1 MNKKFLIAWVVVF
14 VVWMLGSFGVH
25 AVLLGS
31 DYAQLP
37 NLYRTDADSAN
48 YLPFML
54 LAHVSMAGALVWIY
68 ARGVAAAPWMGQGI
82 RFGVAVAFLTA
93 IPTYTI
99 YYAVQ
104 PLPATLVVKQ
114 IIGDGV
120 LVVLLGMVAA
130 WFHREAPSTG

>member
-1 MNKKFLIAWVVVF
+1 MSRKFLIAWVVVF
-14 VVWMLGSFGVH
+14 VVWMLGSFAVH
-25 AVLLGS
+25 GALLRP

-48 YLPFML
+48 YLPFLL

-68 ARGVAAAPWMGQGI
+68 ARGIAASPWMGQGI
-82 RFGVAVAFLTA
+82 RFGIAVAFLTA

>member
-1 MNKKFLIAWVVVF
+1 MNKKFLLAWLVVF
-14 VVWMLGSFGVH
+14 VVWMMGSFAVH
-25 AVLLGS
+25 GALLRP

-54 LAHVSMAGALVWIY
+54 LAHVSLAGALVWIY
-68 ARGVAAAPWMGQGI
+68 ARGLAAAPWMGQGV

-114 IIGDGV
+114 IVGEAI
-120 LVVLLGMVAA
+120 LIVLLGVITA
-130 WFHREAPSTG
+130 FLHREPAPTG